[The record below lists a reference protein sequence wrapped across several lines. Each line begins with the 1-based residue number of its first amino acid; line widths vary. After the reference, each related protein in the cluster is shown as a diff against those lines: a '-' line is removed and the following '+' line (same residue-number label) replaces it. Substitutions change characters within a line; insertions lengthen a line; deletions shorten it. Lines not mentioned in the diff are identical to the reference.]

1 MAGSPITYTRGM
13 ELDEE
18 QQELWNSYTE
28 ENREKFFWL
37 FLNTFVDNWE
47 KQVGAVLK
55 LPRSC
60 LPLGHPT
67 LPSLRSF
74 KTALL

>member
-1 MAGSPITYTRGM
+1 MAGFPISYSRGM

-28 ENREKFFWL
+28 ENREKCFWL

-47 KQVGAVLK
+47 KQVGAVL
-55 LPRSC
+55 
-60 LPLGHPT
+60 
-67 LPSLRSF
+67 
-74 KTALL
+74 